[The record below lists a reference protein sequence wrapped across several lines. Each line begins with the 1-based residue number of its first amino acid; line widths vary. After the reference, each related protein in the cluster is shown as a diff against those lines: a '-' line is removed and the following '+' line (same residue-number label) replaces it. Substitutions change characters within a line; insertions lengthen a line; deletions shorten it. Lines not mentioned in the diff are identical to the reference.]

1 MGAGRGGGGRG
12 IPLEKDEISFPGQ
25 LMIRDKSL
33 ETGYLAKYKVI
44 METDFQFY
52 NCIMIVRK

>member
-1 MGAGRGGGGRG
+1 
-12 IPLEKDEISFPGQ
+12 
-25 LMIRDKSL
+25 MIRDKSL

-52 NCIMIVRK
+52 NCIMIENNYDKLKVQCELLIFIELRLCI